1 MLDRSNPYFK
11 QVELLVRI
19 LTIIGEVPVFALK
32 GGTAINLFYQNLPR
46 LSVDIDLVYVP
57 IKGRNQSLSE
67 ISEQLKIIS
76 QRIHREIS
84 GAKISFGY
92 LNKSNYLT
100 KIIISYKDSSV
111 KIETSPILRGTVHP
125 VSIQKVSDLAM
136 KIFGFAKAN
145 VVSFYDL
152 YAGKM
157 VAALDRQHPRDLFDV
172 KYLLEHGI
180 SEELKK
186 TFVVYLISHNRS
198 IREIL
203 FPNLID
209 IEEIFF
215 KHFLGMTIDKVS
227 LDELI
232 DVRKTLIKTIH
243 RNLNDND
250 KAFIL
255 NFKKGKPNWS
265 YFSVDHISELP
276 AIKWKQYNLNK
287 MDIKKRKKL
296 IDSLEKDFNNKRP
309 LHNYL

>member
-11 QVELLVRI
+11 QVELLVKI
-19 LTIIGEVPVFALK
+19 LPIVGEIPVFALK
-32 GGTAINLFYQNLPR
+32 GGTAINLFYRNLPR

-57 IKGRNQSLSE
+57 IKERNHSLSE
-67 ISEQLKIIS
+67 ITEQLKIIS
-76 QRIHREIS
+76 QRIQKIIPE
-84 GAKISFGY
+84 AKVSHSY
-92 LNKSNYLT
+92 LSKSNYLT
-100 KIIISYKDSSV
+100 KTVIFYENSNV
-111 KIETSPILRGTVHP
+111 KIEVSPVLRGTVHP
-125 VSIQKVSDLAM
+125 VSMRKVSDSTED
-136 KIFGFAKAN
+136 IFGFAKAN
-145 VVSFYDL
+145 IVSFYDL

-157 VAALDRQHPRDLFDV
+157 VAALDRQHPRDLFDI

-203 FPNLID
+203 YPNLID

-215 KHFLGMTIDKVS
+215 KHFSGMTIDKIN
-227 LDELI
+227 LGELI
-232 DVRKTLIKTIH
+232 DARKMLVKTIH
-243 RNLNDND
+243 HNLNDDD

-255 NFKKGKPNWS
+255 NFKKGEPNWS

-287 MDIKKRKKL
+287 MGIKERSKL
-296 IDSLEKDFNNKRP
+296 IDSLEKDFTNK
-309 LHNYL
+309 